1 MARPIG
7 FSGEEPDQISKVRI
21 VATQSGAIAAD
32 SATLTDANYP
42 LGADATTG
50 GTVSCR
56 GLRTIWVSAARADG
70 TALAGG
76 TSVEVE
82 VLVRDSEATDGRRW
96 KRLLD
101 AAGSPITFVLD
112 GTGFLEVPVYGRLV
126 FLRVTDVTGSIT
138 QAVHLLAFPG
148 EWLQG

>member
-7 FSGEEPDQISKVRI
+7 LNGEEPDQISKVRI
-21 VATQSGAIAAD
+21 VATQSGSIAAD

-42 LGADATTG
+42 PAADATNG

-56 GLRTIWVSAARADG
+56 GLRTIWLGAARADG

-76 TSVEVE
+76 TSIEVE
-82 VLVRDSEATDGRRW
+82 ALVRDSEAADGQRW
-96 KRLLD
+96 KRMLD
-101 AAGSPITFVLD
+101 SSGSPITFVLD
-112 GTGFLEVPVYGRLV
+112 GTGFLELPVYGRLV
-126 FLRVTDVTGSIT
+126 FVRVSNVTGSIT

-148 EWLQG
+148 ERLQN